1 MSSSQRE
8 NFEQNVPT
16 LSANPQERCYLYDND
31 ELDPQYRVRF
41 EVPT

>member
-1 MSSSQRE
+1 MSSLLGELCTAFS
-8 NFEQNVPT
+8 V
-16 LSANPQERCYLYDND
+16 NPQERCYLYDND